1 MATTL
6 AAIKPKIRLV
16 KGAYREPKKIAIQKK
31 KDVDANYKKLT
42 TLLLE
47 GASQGDFL
55 PAIASHDWNMVA
67 HAQAEAA
74 RLKLEKSR
82 YEFQMIYGIRRDLQE
97 QVRAAGDTLQVYVP
111 FGTDWCP
118 YFMRR
123 LSERPA
129 NCWFVLRNLIAES
142 GSGARQHSA
151 PSGRDG
157 GRAAY
162 SRILT

>member
-1 MATTL
+1 
-6 AAIKPKIRLV
+6 
-16 KGAYREPKKIAIQKK
+16 
-31 KDVDANYKKLT
+31 
-42 TLLLE
+42 
-47 GASQGDFL
+47 
-55 PAIASHDWNMVA
+55 MVA

-129 NCWFVLRNLIAES
+129 NCWFVLRSLMAES
-142 GSGARQHSA
+142 GSASRQPA
-151 PSGRDG
+151 
-157 GRAAY
+157 
-162 SRILT
+162 T